1 MEAPART
8 KSQPNGHPAD
18 GMTIHVPVQV
28 DGETVTMDI
37 LDPRSF
43 ADGGLEWIMR
53 YGNPE
58 SVRYTV
64 ASVLASYDY
73 LLSGEITTKEANH
86 RLHALRAMRALA
98 LSQQPQNRRAPCRCP
113 QNSEPTQSSSKTGDA
128 RRSPPTFEGA
138 SSADT

>member
-43 ADGGLEWIMR
+43 SDGGLEWIMR
-53 YGNPE
+53 YGNAE

-64 ASVLASYDY
+64 ATVLSSYDY
-73 LLSGEITTKEANH
+73 LLSGEITMTEAIH
-86 RLHALRAMRALA
+86 RLRTMRQMRALA
-98 LSQQPQNRRAPCRCP
+98 VKAIQQ
-113 QNSEPTQSSSKTGDA
+113 
-128 RRSPPTFEGA
+128 
-138 SSADT
+138 

>member
-1 MEAPART
+1 MELPAPT

-43 ADGGLEWIMR
+43 SDGGMEWVMR

-58 SVRYTV
+58 IIRFTV

-73 LLSGEITTKEANH
+73 LLSGEITMTEAVH
-86 RLHALRAMRALA
+86 RLRAMRQMRA
-98 LSQQPQNRRAPCRCP
+98 LSVKSIQQ
-113 QNSEPTQSSSKTGDA
+113 
-128 RRSPPTFEGA
+128 
-138 SSADT
+138 